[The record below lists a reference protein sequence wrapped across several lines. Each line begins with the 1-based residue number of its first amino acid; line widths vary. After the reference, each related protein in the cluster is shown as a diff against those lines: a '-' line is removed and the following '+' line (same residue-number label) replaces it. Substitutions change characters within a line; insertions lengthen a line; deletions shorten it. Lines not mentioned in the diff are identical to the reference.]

1 MADDDRDSRASVRIV
16 RLVSMAKSEWRALTL
31 GTLFLLVG
39 SGMMLLYPQA
49 IRVVLD
55 QALSGGDPG
64 AIDQAAL
71 AMVGIFTLQGI
82 AGALRYYLF
91 TTAGERIVS
100 QLRGDLY
107 RAIVLQEVAFF
118 DERPTGELMSRLSAD
133 AGVLQNAVSVNVSMG
148 LRHSAM
154 AIGGVALL
162 LYISPV
168 LTALML
174 AVVPPV
180 ALGAVVYGRRVR
192 KLSQRAQ
199 DALAQ
204 AGSVAEETIGGIRT
218 VRAFT
223 QEETEARR
231 YRAAVD
237 ASYEVTR
244 VRIRAI
250 AYFTGAAS
258 VAGYGAV
265 ALVLWY
271 GGRMVIGGQ
280 LTPGELTSFILYTLT
295 VAFSIGALGDLFTD
309 FMRAVGAADRVF
321 ALLDRAPAIPL
332 TGGLRP
338 AEVRG
343 DVALE
348 DVEFRYPTRPDA
360 PVLQGVSLRLSPGE
374 VVALVG
380 PSGSGKS
387 TIAALVSRLYDPTR
401 GRVSLDGR
409 DLRELD
415 ATWLRQ
421 QIGVVA
427 QEPMLMSTSILENI
441 RYGRPDAT
449 LDEVRAAARD
459 ANALDFVEALPRGF
473 DTPVGERGVQ
483 LSGGQKQRVAIARAV
498 LKNPAVLILDEATSA
513 LDAESEHLVKTALE
527 RLQRGRTTLVIA
539 HRLSTVKSAHTV
551 LVIAEGR
558 VAQRGAHEALMRE
571 PEGLYR
577 KLVER
582 QFVQA

>member
-1 MADDDRDSRASVRIV
+1 MASVEPDSRASVRIV
-16 RLVSMAKSEWRALTL
+16 RLVSMAKSEWRALAV
-31 GTLFLLVG
+31 GTLFLMLG

-55 QALSGGDPG
+55 HALAGGDPG

-100 QLRGDLY
+100 RLRGDLY

-148 LRHSAM
+148 LRHTAM

-199 DALAQ
+199 DALAH
-204 AGSVAEETIGGIRT
+204 AGHVAEETIGGIRT

-223 QEETEARR
+223 QEETEASR

-237 ASYEVTR
+237 ASYQVTR

-271 GGRMVIGGQ
+271 GGRMVISGA

-321 ALLDRAPAIPL
+321 VLLDRTPGIPL
-332 TGGLRP
+332 TGGLCP
-338 AEVRG
+338 AQVRG
-343 DVALE
+343 DVELD
-348 DVEFRYPTRPDA
+348 DVEFRYPTRPEA
-360 PVLQGVSLRLSPGE
+360 AVLQGVSLRLSPGE

-387 TIAALVSRLYDPTR
+387 TIAALVSRLYDPSR
-401 GRVSLDGR
+401 GRVSLDGH

-441 RYGRPDAT
+441 RYGRPGAT
-449 LDEVRAAARD
+449 LEEVRIAARD
-459 ANALDFVEALPRGF
+459 ANALDFIEALPRGF

-498 LKNPAVLILDEATSA
+498 LKNPAILILDEATSA

-527 RLQRGRTTLVIA
+527 RLQQGRTTLVIA

-551 LVIAEGR
+551 VVIADGR
-558 VAQRGAHEALMRE
+558 VAQRGSHEALMRE

-577 KLVER
+577 RLVER